1 MPIDRFGCLTEP
13 VFIQSIG
20 AVGNRTYRNM
30 GKYVWKLEDA
40 WWTEKPQEL
49 IYFKLDSSG
58 RELTVCHD
66 LVRDDWRLC
75 R

>member
-1 MPIDRFGCLTEP
+1 MRYDDKWLYFDGIID
-13 VFIQSIG
+13 
-20 AVGNRTYRNM
+20 
-30 GKYVWKLEDA
+30 VWKLEDA